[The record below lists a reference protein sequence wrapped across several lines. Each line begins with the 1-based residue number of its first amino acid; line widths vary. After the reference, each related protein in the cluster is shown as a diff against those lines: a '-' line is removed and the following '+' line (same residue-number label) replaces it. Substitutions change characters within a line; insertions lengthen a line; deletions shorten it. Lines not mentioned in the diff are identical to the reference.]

1 MVENQKSRFEKT
13 NVQQL
18 IENYLRE
25 PTKYE
30 KDYIS
35 FIKSEALAQYQD
47 YFQTDKDE
55 I

>member
-1 MVENQKSRFEKT
+1 MIAAQKDRFGQK

-30 KDYIS
+30 KEYIN
-35 FIKSEALAQYQD
+35 FVKS
-47 YFQTDKDE
+47 
-55 I
+55 